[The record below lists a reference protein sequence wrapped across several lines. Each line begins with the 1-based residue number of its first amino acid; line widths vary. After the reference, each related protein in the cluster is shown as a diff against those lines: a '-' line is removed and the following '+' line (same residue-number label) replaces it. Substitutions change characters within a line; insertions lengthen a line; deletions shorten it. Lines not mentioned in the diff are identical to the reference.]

1 MELHVQSDRLAFYR
15 VIAKV
20 FGKEKAWRVAAED
33 FYSAQSLVKQKY
45 SIFKRPFLTT
55 RWFYDND
62 PVELSESGYLQ
73 KLANM
78 HIVQDIEAILEAERA

>member
-1 MELHVQSDRLAFYR
+1 MKLHVQSDRLAFYR

-20 FGKEKAWRVAAED
+20 FGQEKAWLVAAED

-62 PVELSESGYLQ
+62 PIPLTDSGYLQ
-73 KLANM
+73 KLSNM